1 MAKIVPDE
9 LLNEQM
15 QTMHVL
21 LTRLIDGGLTPAE
34 AQEVLCAMVA
44 RVLATHPASMAQLG
58 CAK

>member
-15 QTMHVL
+15 QDMYNL
-21 LTRLIDGGLTPAE
+21 LSRLIDSGLTPAE

-44 RVLATHPASMAQLG
+44 RVLAVYPASMARLG
-58 CAK
+58 VEV